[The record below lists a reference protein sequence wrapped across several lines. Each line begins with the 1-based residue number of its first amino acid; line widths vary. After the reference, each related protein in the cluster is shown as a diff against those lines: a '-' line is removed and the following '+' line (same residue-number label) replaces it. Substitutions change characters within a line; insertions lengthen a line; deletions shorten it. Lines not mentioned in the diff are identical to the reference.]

1 MDKEKEDGF
10 LGTITDAAKTG
21 MDAAVEGVS
30 SDSECCR
37 WRRHWHN
44 EEARRRRRS
53 TTKKTANSRGRTT
66 T

>member
-10 LGTITDAAKTG
+10 LGTITDAAETG

-37 WRRHWHN
+37 
-44 EEARRRRRS
+44 
-53 TTKKTANSRGRTT
+53 
-66 T
+66 